1 MNKIKKKNTHNI
13 QVELDELR
21 KVAVLIV
28 EQEDLLLQLESKSI
42 ADFEKTINEKT
53 GFTNPMAS
61 ANAFGK
67 EAEYKRLLELEGL
80 VDGRLTS
87 GDLTKSK
94 DLKSAVISKI
104 IEKHTIY
111 FSESELALK
120 TVLEKLME
128 TFNNL
133 NIEDRKQIGFTFQ
146 NELKYNPHSSLR
158 DSK

>member
-28 EQEDLLLQLESKSI
+28 EQEDLLEQLEASSI
-42 ADFEKTINEKT
+42 EDFETKINALSK
-53 GFTNPMAS
+53 FTNPMAS

-80 VDGRLTS
+80 VGGRLTS

-94 DLKSAVISKI
+94 DLKSAVIASI

-120 TVLEKLME
+120 QILEKLME

-133 NIEDRKQIGFTFQ
+133 SPEDRKQIGFTYQ
-146 NELKYNPHSSLR
+146 GELKYTPYSSLR
-158 DSK
+158 

>member
-1 MNKIKKKNTHNI
+1 MNKIKKKNTHNL

-28 EQEDLLLQLESKSI
+28 EQDDLLEQLEASSI
-42 ADFEKTINEKT
+42 EDFETKINALSK
-53 GFTNPMAS
+53 FTNPMAS

-94 DLKSAVISKI
+94 DLKSAVIASI

-133 NIEDRKQIGFTFQ
+133 NPESRKHVGFTFQ
-146 NELKYNPHSSLR
+146 NELKYTPYSSL
-158 DSK
+158 K